1 MIGKILRS
9 DCIVLDKQLQTKKDV
24 INYMANHLYHGNY
37 INNKENGFI
46 VFKISYKGKKCY

>member
-37 INNKENGFI
+37 INNKEKFI
-46 VFKISYKGKKCY
+46 NVKKNHQLIWVI